1 MHFQTLPRIKKRY
14 ILFLF
19 FFFNFYRLIFYQMY
33 RFYTVNAQNVNIV
46 TLLSTK
52 HGERGTGNDNIGRRT

>member
-1 MHFQTLPRIKKRY
+1 MHFQTLPRTKKRY
-14 ILFLF
+14 FLLLF

-33 RFYTVNAQNVNIV
+33 RFYTVNAQNINIV

-52 HGERGTGNDNIGRRT
+52 HRERGAGNDNIGRRT